1 MIKELELKEAIAECE
16 GERNPN
22 ANTCVKLAAYY
33 SLLDRYS
40 VEKPSLP
47 PQPQQ
52 YSFAGE
58 VDIPYTNSPFSIAVE
73 RIGIEKAFPV
83 MDELMETL
91 YVIDRSLYESVMRKL
106 NT

>member
-40 VEKPSLP
+40 GEKPSP

-73 RIGIEKAFPV
+73 RIGIENAFPV

-91 YVIDRSLYESVMRKL
+91 YVTDRSLYESVMRKL